1 MLSRKLS
8 WGEDPEHDAKLI
20 LQLAALANVPEK
32 TIWYAVIDHVTCQ
45 LVPYRHP
52 THPTVQ

>member
-1 MLSRKLS
+1 VLSRKLS